1 MRLACR
7 ALTMD
12 SMPPTWTM
20 ATSFS
25 GTSPKWRSARR
36 APTSIDVPKRV
47 IPKALPL
54 SCSGLSI
61 SGRAIKLC
69 TSESSVVPTTMTSA
83 PPSAAL
89 AVVPPEICKNCTSP
103 ATKAFIPATPVGVAM
118 PSTSKPCLVKIPAAR
133 AIQGGHITED
143 SDVKAIR
150 TLRGADDSA
159 ASEELDVQLST
170 LRARTR
176 QASLPKFKSLPSVKP
191 FGVFAQYPRFRLSG
205 DVGAAANGRN
215 DVREDA
221 VPVRIVRSKENLVVA
236 NSLDHI
242 RNRLFLG
249 LHGKEP
255 VAMLYIFTRLFL
267 TQRRFDFAALFPL
280 LVHPL
285 HPVWDPTGA
294 ALQKRDAQLGKSFGD
309 TAIDETGKLNKRL
322 DRPADGVH
330 ENKAIEADFSGRPFA
345 PVMNA

>member
-36 APTSIDVPKRV
+36 APTSMDVPNRV
-47 IPKALPL
+47 MPTFLPL
-54 SCSGLSI
+54 SCSAFSI
-61 SGRAIKLC
+61 SGRAINCC
-69 TSESSVVPTTMTSA
+69 TRASSVVATIITSA

-103 ATKAFIPATPVGVAM
+103 AIKAFIPSTPVGVAM
-118 PSTSKPCLVKIPAAR
+118 TSTSKPCLVKIPASR

-143 SDVKAIR
+143 SDVKAMR
-150 TLRGADDSA
+150 TLRGADDSP

-191 FGVFAQYPRFRLSG
+191 FGVFAQYPGFSLSG
-205 DVGAAANGRN
+205 DVVAAANGRN
-215 DVREDA
+215 DMREDA
-221 VPVRIVRSKENLVVA
+221 VPVRIVRSKANLGAA
-236 NSLDHI
+236 NSPDHV
-242 RNRLFLG
+242 RTLLFVG
-249 LHGKEP
+249 LHGKE
-255 VAMLYIFTRLFL
+255 
-267 TQRRFDFAALFPL
+267 LFPTL
-280 LVHPL
+280 
-285 HPVWDPTGA
+285 
-294 ALQKRDAQLGKSFGD
+294 
-309 TAIDETGKLNKRL
+309 
-322 DRPADGVH
+322 
-330 ENKAIEADFSGRPFA
+330 
-345 PVMNA
+345 